1 MAVTVGWIYGIVNPI
16 TNELRYIG
24 QTVNFNK
31 RKSEHLYRA
40 KTLKSSWYLYN
51 WLNSM
56 LSNNIKPEFIIVDEV
71 PIESLDYWEIFYI
84 SYFKSIG
91 CNLTN
96 YASGGNSR
104 GGYNHTQEFKDY
116 LSNKY
121 KGRKPWNIGKKL
133 SKEHKENISKNHK
146 SPDKNLLYKWEVARS
161 KQKVVQYSLNNEV
174 IKEWDSA
181 YEASKYLNINRKS
194 IGNVLANRAKTAGKY
209 KWRYKKKGE

>member
-51 WLNSM
+51 WINSM
-56 LSNNIKPEFIIVDEV
+56 LSDNIKPEFIIIDEV
-71 PIESLDYWEIFYI
+71 SIESLDYWEIFYI

-121 KGRKPWNIGKKL
+121 KGRKPWNTGKKL
-133 SKEHKENISKNHK
+133 SKEHKENIVKNHRK
-146 SPDKNLLYKWEVARS
+146 PKEFSAWYTARS
-161 KQKVVQYSLNNEV
+161 KKKVQQFTKEGVY
-174 IKEWDSA
+174 IKTWEST
-181 YEASKYLNINRKS
+181 YEASKVLNIGRKN
-194 IGNVLANRAKTAGKY
+194 IGNVLSNYSKTAGGFMWKY
-209 KWRYKKKGE
+209 L